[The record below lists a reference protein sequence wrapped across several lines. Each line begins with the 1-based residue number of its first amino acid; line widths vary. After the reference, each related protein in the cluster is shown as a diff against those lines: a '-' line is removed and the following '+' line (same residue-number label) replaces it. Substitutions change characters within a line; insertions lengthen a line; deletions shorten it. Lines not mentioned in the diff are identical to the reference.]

1 MRPKL
6 GLSVW
11 NALIELGRRK
21 RVQTLGTLALVIL
34 GPVLAVATFIVL
46 GPLVVE
52 PSTNSLRLV
61 LLADL
66 VYILVLATLVL
77 FRIMGMIAARRAKS
91 AGSRLHLRLTGVFA
105 IVALVPTVLVAV
117 FAGLTLSVGLE
128 GWFSQQVRE
137 VIGASL
143 AAAQAYDTEQAAD
156 LTEDAGALG
165 SLLDAQRRNTAV
177 MTDGDFRVVLAQGQA
192 QIQRGLKEAYVIDGG
207 AEIRARG
214 ERSYLFDYEP
224 PTTEQIAEAG
234 TGAVVMIR
242 DWNNDEFRAL
252 VALSAFPDRYLLV
265 SRVVDGDL
273 LSLLDHTE
281 ATARAAD
288 RPVGGGGGAG
298 RRRRS

>member
-1 MRPKL
+1 MASNSWLNKLARLRRQRRLQTASTL
-6 GLSVW
+6 GLV
-11 NALIELGRRK
+11 
-21 RVQTLGTLALVIL
+21 TLGPALVVVTL
-34 GPVLAVATFIVL
+34 MLL
-46 GPLVVE
+46 GPLNTDG
-52 PSTNSLRLV
+52 SGTALRLV
-61 LLADL
+61 LLVDFI
-66 VYILVLATLVL
+66 YILIIAALVLARVV
-77 FRIMGMIAARRAKS
+77 RMVADRRRRS

-143 AAAQAYDTEQAAD
+143 AAARAYDSEQAAD
-156 LTEDAGALG
+156 LTEDAEALG
-165 SLLDAQRRNTAV
+165 QLLNAQRRTSAV
-177 MTDGDFRVVLAQGQA
+177 MTDGDLRVVLAQGQA

-224 PTTEQIAEAG
+224 PSPAEIAEATDG
-234 TGAVVMIR
+234 KVVMIR
-242 DWNNDEFRAL
+242 DWSNDEFRAL
-252 VALSAFPDRYLLV
+252 VPLSAFPDRYLLV

-281 ATARAAD
+281 ATV
-288 RPVGGGGGAG
+288 PV
-298 RRRRS
+298 